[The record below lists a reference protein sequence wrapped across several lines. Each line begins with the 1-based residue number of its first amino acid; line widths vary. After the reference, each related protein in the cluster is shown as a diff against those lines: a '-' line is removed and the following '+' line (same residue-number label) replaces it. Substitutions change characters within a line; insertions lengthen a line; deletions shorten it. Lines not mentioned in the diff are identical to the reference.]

1 MIIIKQLFRWYDF
14 MIRANQCS
22 AFNCESVDSLLNSST
37 NSNPAR
43 KRTGTQAQVPQCLC
57 YQDTLAPRHFGTYI
71 WCRSVPDTSAP
82 VPKCLQAL
90 VPKCLKTLRE
100 GATCRLPGDTSRM
113 LMELQ
118 SWNFTVIMIQA
129 STRGDPW
136 METFHKFMSE
146 FCVSP
151 TIHVSWPNLSK
162 IGRCEVAEKS
172 SGIAYKKR
180 RVRDTF

>member
-1 MIIIKQLFRWYDF
+1 VWISPCNLDRSHSGLPYLRLRIFTTRDF
-14 MIRANQCS
+14 CQRS
-22 AFNCESVDSLLNSST
+22 SVTALYGHFG
-37 NSNPAR
+37 P
-43 KRTGTQAQVPQCLC
+43 RTLRP
-57 YQDTLAPRHFGTYI
+57 QDTSAPIFGAEVSRTLRHR
-71 WCRSVPDTSAP
+71 CRSVPDTSAP